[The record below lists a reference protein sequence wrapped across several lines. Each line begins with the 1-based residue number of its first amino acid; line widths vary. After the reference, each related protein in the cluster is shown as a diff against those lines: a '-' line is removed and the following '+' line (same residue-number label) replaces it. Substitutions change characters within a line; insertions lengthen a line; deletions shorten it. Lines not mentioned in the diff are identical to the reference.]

1 MTSRTKETSEEKS
14 EKWAS
19 PHPREPWE
27 SPGSRDNRYT
37 GSERRSRG
45 WKKRT
50 VSTVHK
56 TSESPFF
63 PSSSPRPEIGNLFC
77 REIELKRLST
87 QGIKQAR
94 GKWGNWVENMGTKQ
108 KPIYKRVESL
118 YTSSTLSQ
126 NPGRQLNF
134 PLESLKKEPQD
145 KRPPDVDIFRFP
157 IEKAASFSP
166 DSTVKPTHQEA
177 PPHTEDFHSALP
189 YLTQIG
195 TESWVLPG
203 VWGKPSILKTNTKTN

>member
-27 SPGSRDNRYT
+27 SPGSRDNRDT
-37 GSERRSRG
+37 GSERRSQG

-56 TSESPFF
+56 TSESLLF
-63 PSSSPRPEIGNLFC
+63 PSSSRRPEIGNLFS

-108 KPIYKRVESL
+108 KSIYKRVESL
-118 YTSSTLSQ
+118 YTYSTLSQ

-134 PLESLKKEPQD
+134 PLEILKKEPQD
-145 KRPPDVDIFRFP
+145 KDLQMWPFQIPNWKGCLIFPWLYSETYPSRSPSPHRISTQLFLTSLKH
-157 IEKAASFSP
+157 EQKAEFCLVFEESP
-166 DSTVKPTHQEA
+166 QH
-177 PPHTEDFHSALP
+177 
-189 YLTQIG
+189 
-195 TESWVLPG
+195 
-203 VWGKPSILKTNTKTN
+203 